1 MMDILLIVLNDD
13 IVKYIV
19 FPTSI
24 FLIGYGV
31 GYMVG
36 KMKYIPRKP
45 TPNYLGGS
53 SK

>member
-1 MMDILLIVLNDD
+1 MID
-13 IVKYIV
+13 IVIYIV

-36 KMKYIPRKP
+36 KIKYRPTKP

-53 SK
+53 K